1 MSSGVRVV
9 GSTGGE
15 TAPGELDHSVEVLDL
30 RTADD
35 SGLIATGMAAPRL
48 SWRLAAVR
56 RDVRQIGYEIELS
69 ADATFTTDVQTSGFV
84 ACSSPLHRPWPGVLL
99 RSREVRWWRVRVW
112 TQQGRTAWSAPSR
125 IEAGLLEA
133 TDWVAR
139 PVSSSSARVN
149 HGPAAVMLVRR
160 AFRLEQPVVRA
171 RLYVTAL
178 GVHETRVNGHM
189 ISEDLLE
196 PGWTAYTKR
205 LLYAAYDVTDHLVQG
220 ENVLSA
226 TVAEGWWARDTR
238 NVFYDR
244 IYGER
249 TALLA
254 QLEVDFSDG
263 SRCIVATNE
272 TWRAGS
278 GAWRSASIYN
288 GVDVDLR
295 CEPLG
300 WHQPAFDDHQWQT
313 TVAMDLPAGLEMRS
327 APPVRVVQ
335 SFLCIPMSTAW
346 GTMLVDTEQNL
357 TGYLRLRLRGQKGS
371 VITVRHAEVLDHE
384 GKLYTEPLNSAK
396 ATDRYTLADSNA
408 VILEPSFTYHG
419 FRYAE
424 IAADPG
430 VVIEEVTVLVV
441 ASDLKPTG
449 SFECSDVRINKL
461 FENVRWSQRGNFLS
475 LPTDCPQR
483 DERLGW
489 TGDIQV
495 FAQTSCMNADARAFL
510 ASWLVDLAK
519 EQRATGYVPSI
530 VPDNAPNWEEEQ
542 RGGAGWGDAATLVPW
557 ALYEAYGDEEV
568 LRRQYESMR
577 AWVDWCASRRDSSG
591 TWSGDPQFGDWL
603 DPNAAPDAPQKA
615 TTDSDYI
622 ASSFLSFSASIL
634 ARSAAVLGQ
643 ERDALTYRQLSAD
656 AAAAT
661 WRRWR
666 THAISTQT
674 GCAIALELGI
684 APSEERAQVAD
695 RLAQLVEA
703 NEGKIGTGFLGT
715 PLLLPAL
722 AKAGKVDAA
731 YRLLLNTQCPGW
743 LYPVL
748 QGATTMWERWD
759 AIRPDGTIHSGSIG
773 GFVADAPPMLS
784 FNHYAFG
791 AVAAWLYRSVAGLS
805 PLDSDP
811 GYRTVIFAPLPGG
824 GLTFARARVES
835 PYGPVSIAWKLDP
848 SSLNVDIEVPP
859 GASAWL
865 IPPDS
870 WRVTSAQHSLIV
882 DSTPERVSRRGY
894 PLTSGRHSFLLK
906 RHEIADSDQH

>member
-1 MSSGVRVV
+1 MRSGVEVV
-9 GSTGGE
+9 GSTGGD
-15 TAPGELDHSVEVLDL
+15 TVPGELDHSVEVIDL

-56 RDVRQIGYEIELS
+56 PHVRQIGYEIELS
-69 ADATFTTDVQTSGFV
+69 ADAAFTFDVQTSGFV
-84 ACSSPLHRPWPGVLL
+84 ACSSPLHRPWPGVPL
-99 RSREVRWWRVRVW
+99 RSREVRWWRVRVR
-112 TQQGRTAWSAPSR
+112 TRQGRTAWSTPSR

-139 PVSSSSARVN
+139 PVSSASAHVN

-171 RLYVTAL
+171 RLYVAAL
-178 GVHETRVNGHM
+178 GVHETRVNGRRV
-189 ISEDLLE
+189 SEDLLE
-196 PGWTAYTKR
+196 PGWTAYAKR
-205 LLYAAYDVTDHLVQG
+205 LLYAAYDVTDHLVRG

-238 NVFYDR
+238 NVHYGL
-244 IYGER
+244 IYGAR

-254 QLEVDFSDG
+254 QLEAYFSDG
-263 SRCIVATNE
+263 SGCIVATNE
-272 TWRAGS
+272 TWRAGT

-295 CEPLG
+295 SEPVG
-300 WHQPAFDDHQWQT
+300 WHQPGFDDHQWET
-313 TVAMDLPAGLEMRS
+313 VVAMDPPAGLEMRS

-335 SFLCIPMSTAW
+335 SFLRIPMKTAW
-346 GTMLVDTEQNL
+346 GTMLVDTGQNL
-357 TGYLRLRLRGQKGS
+357 TGYLRLRVRGQMGS

-384 GKLYTEPLNSAK
+384 SKLYTAPLNTAK
-396 ATDRYTLADSNA
+396 ATDRYTLADSSA
-408 VILEPSFTYHG
+408 VILEPCFTYHG

-424 IAADPG
+424 IAVDPS
-430 VVIEEVTVLVV
+430 VVIEEVTVIVV

-461 FENVRWSQRGNFLS
+461 FENVRWSQRSNFVS

-495 FAQTSCMNADARAFL
+495 FAQTACMNADARAFL

-519 EQRATGYVPSI
+519 EQRATGHVPSV
-530 VPDNAPNWEEEQ
+530 VPNNAPNWEQE

-577 AWVDWCASRRDSSG
+577 AWVDWCASRRDSGG
-591 TWSGDPQFGDWL
+591 TWSGDPQWGDWL
-603 DPNAAPDAPQKA
+603 DPNAPPEAPQKA

-622 ASSFLSFSASIL
+622 ASSYLSFSAGIL

-643 ERDALTYRQLSAD
+643 EGDALIYSQLSAEV
-656 AAAAT
+656 AAAT

-666 THAISTQT
+666 THAICTQT

-684 APSEERAQVAD
+684 APSEERVQVAD

-722 AKAGKVDAA
+722 TKAGNVDAA
-731 YRLLLNTQCPGW
+731 YRLLLNTECPGW

-748 QGATTMWERWD
+748 RGATSMWERWD
-759 AIRPDGTIHSGSIG
+759 AIRPDGTIHSGTMS
-773 GFVADAPPMLS
+773 GFIVDAPTMLS

-791 AVAAWLYRSVAGLS
+791 TVAAWLYRSVAGLS
-805 PLDSDP
+805 PVDSDP
-811 GYRTVIFAPLPGG
+811 GYSTVIFAPLPGG

-835 PYGPVSIAWKLDP
+835 PYGPVSIAWKLDA
-848 SSLNVDIEVPP
+848 SSLKVDVEVPP
-859 GASAWL
+859 AAGGWL
-865 IPPDS
+865 IPPDG
-870 WRVTSAQHSLIV
+870 WRVTSAQRPLV
-882 DSTPERVSRRGY
+882 EDRTTERVPRRAY
-894 PLTSGRHSFLLK
+894 HLTSGQHSFLLK
-906 RHEIADSDQH
+906 GTNS

>member
-1 MSSGVRVV
+1 MRPGVEVA
-9 GSTGGE
+9 GSAAGQTV
-15 TAPGELDHSVEVLDL
+15 PGELDHSVQVIDL

-35 SGLIATGMAAPRL
+35 SGLIATGMATPRL
-48 SWRLAAVR
+48 SWRLAAVHP
-56 RDVRQIGYEIELS
+56 DVRQIGYEIELS
-69 ADATFTTDVQTSGFV
+69 ADAAFTNDVQTSEFV
-84 ACSSPLHRPWPGVLL
+84 ACSFLLQRPWPGVAL

-112 TQQGRTAWSAPSR
+112 TQKGRTAWSAPSR

-139 PVSSSSARVN
+139 PISAHSARVN
-149 HGPAAVMLVRR
+149 HGPTAVMLVRR
-160 AFRLEQPVVRA
+160 AFRLEQSVVRA

-178 GVHETRVNGHM
+178 GVHETRINGRRV
-189 ISEDLLE
+189 SEDLLE
-196 PGWTAYTKR
+196 PGWTAYAKR

-238 NVFYDR
+238 NVHYGL

-263 SRCIVATNE
+263 SRCIVATNK
-272 TWRAGS
+272 TWRVGT
-278 GAWRSASIYN
+278 GASRSASIYN

-300 WHQPAFDDHQWQT
+300 WHEPAFDDHQWEAA
-313 TVAMDLPAGLEMRS
+313 VAMDLPAGLEMRS
-327 APPVRVVQ
+327 APAVRAVQ
-335 SFLCIPMSTAW
+335 SFLCIPMKTAS
-346 GTMLVDTEQNL
+346 GTMLVDTGQNL
-357 TGYLRLRLRGQKGS
+357 TGYLRMRVCGQKGS
-371 VITVRHAEVLDHE
+371 VITVRHAEVLDRE
-384 GKLYTEPLNSAK
+384 SNLYTAPLNSAK
-396 ATDRYTLADSNA
+396 ATDRYALADANA
-408 VILEPSFTYHG
+408 VVLEPRFTYHG

-424 IAADPG
+424 IDADSS
-430 VVIEEVTVLVV
+430 VVIDEVTVIVV
-441 ASDLKPTG
+441 ASDLKLTG
-449 SFECSDVRINKL
+449 SFECSDARINKL
-461 FENVRWSQRGNFLS
+461 FENVRWSQRSNFLS

-495 FAQTSCMNADARAFL
+495 FAQTACMNADVRAFL

-519 EQRATGYVPSI
+519 EQRATGHVPSV
-530 VPDNAPNWEEEQ
+530 VPDNAPNWEQE
-542 RGGAGWGDAATLVPW
+542 RGGAGWGDAATVVPW
-557 ALYEAYGDEEV
+557 ALYEAYGDEAV
-568 LRRQYESMR
+568 LRRQYPSMR

-603 DPNAAPDAPQKA
+603 DPNAPPDAPQKA

-622 ASSFLSFSASIL
+622 ASSYLSFSAGIL

-643 ERDALTYRQLSAD
+643 ERDALNYSQLSAD
-656 AAAAT
+656 VAAAT
-661 WRRWR
+661 WRRW
-666 THAISTQT
+666 HAQAICTQT

-684 APSEERAQVAD
+684 APSEQRVQVAD

-703 NEGKIGTGFLGT
+703 SSGRIATGFLGT
-715 PLLLPAL
+715 PLLLTAL
-722 AKAGKVDAA
+722 TKAGKVHAA

-748 QGATTMWERWD
+748 RGATSIWERWD
-759 AIRPDGTIHSGSIG
+759 AIRPDGTIHRGAMSGFIVDS
-773 GFVADAPPMLS
+773 PTMLS

-805 PLDSDP
+805 PIDSDP

-824 GLTFARARVES
+824 GLTLARARVES
-835 PYGPVSIAWKLDP
+835 PYGPVSIAWKLDA
-848 SSLNVDIEVPP
+848 SSLKVDIEVPP
-859 GASAWL
+859 AAGGWL
-865 IPPDS
+865 IPPDG
-870 WRVTSAQHSLIV
+870 WRVTSAQRPLVV
-882 DSTPERVSRRGY
+882 DWTTERLSRRGY
-894 PLTSGRHSFLLK
+894 RLTSGQHSFVL
-906 RHEIADSDQH
+906 RGN